1 MQPNAYE
8 ARGNRSC
15 EGALQTA
22 IKRTAGRHFLGMTR
36 VCYQLPIASLPGNA
50 RDRTFWLI
58 ERTPEI
64 SAPHPP
70 VNAPAGPQS
79 EWQEGGEVVT
89 IYQLTVT
96 LSVSKF

>member
-22 IKRTAGRHFLGMTR
+22 INKRTAGRHFLGMTR
-36 VCYQLPIASLPGNA
+36 ACYQLPTASLPGNA

-58 ERTPEI
+58 ERALEI

-70 VNAPAGPQS
+70 ALQLGPQS

-96 LSVSKF
+96 LSVSKL